1 MFSVNDEYKQTD
13 DFYNYINSNWINE
26 NPIPDDLQRWSSFN
40 ELDELT
46 KGRMKELLGCIDDT
60 EGKYNKLKRLYDAGN
75 RNFESDNK
83 SNLMKYINDIKSCS
97 TMDELM
103 ELVFELFIKKGLSSP
118 ILYCAY
124 NDFNDSENV
133 ILHLFTGGLTLPDRD
148 YYFEDDKQ
156 NIRDGMMNMIKEL
169 FDYCEIE
176 YKDCDIDNIMLF
188 EKLLADKTYTRVE
201 KRDPHKIN
209 DVKTYELMNKYNY
222 LNLDKLFDWLKVE
235 GERDDRKIN
244 VSNIDFLMEYMRL
257 LRIYKLEDI
266 KNYFVLRFILSTS
279 NYINEDVYDITFK
292 FYGKLLS
299 GIKEKRELW
308 KRIYENT
315 NNLLGNVMGNLYVD
329 NYFNENSRNKVLK
342 MIEYIKLELE
352 DRLRNNDW
360 MMDDTKDK
368 ALGKLKK
375 MNAKIGYP
383 ETFRDYDRLNFGD
396 DNNYLEMCLL
406 CMEVNE
412 VYDYDRLYDTKDK
425 NRWSMEPHNI
435 NAYYSPSFNEIVFP
449 AGILQEPFFSD
460 KYDMSLNF
468 GGIGC
473 VIGHEITHGFDD
485 QGSQYDGDGNLNNW
499 WLDGDKENYNNKIE
513 MIRRQYACYEIE
525 GEFLNGDLTLGEN
538 IADLGG
544 VNISYHAYLRYLKD
558 EEVKEDRCDFFR
570 NYARIWRCNTRSE
583 EIKKR
588 VKTDPHSPPKF
599 RVNGVLENMNE
610 FYELFNVTEGCGL
623 YKDESLRA
631 SVW

>member
-26 NPIPDDLQRWSSFN
+26 KPIPDDLQRWSSFN

-46 KGRMKELLGCIDDT
+46 KDRMKKLLNGIDNT

-75 RNFESDNK
+75 SNFESDNK
-83 SNLMKYINDIKSCS
+83 DNLMKYINDIKSCS
-97 TMDELM
+97 TIDELM
-103 ELVFELFIKKGLSSP
+103 NLVFKLFIKKGLSSP

-124 NDFNDSENV
+124 NDFNNSENV

-148 YYFEDDKQ
+148 YYFEDDKEE
-156 NIRDGMMNMIKEL
+156 IREGMMNMIREL
-169 FDYCEIE
+169 FNYCGIKCE
-176 YKDCDIDNIMLF
+176 DCDIDNIMLF

-209 DVKTYELMNKYNY
+209 NVQTYELMSKYGY
-222 LNLDKLFDWLKVE
+222 LNLDKLFDWLRVDE
-235 GERDDRKIN
+235 ERNERKIN

-279 NYINEDVYDITFK
+279 NYINEDIYDITFN
-292 FYGKLLS
+292 FYGKMLS

-329 NYFNENSRNKVLK
+329 NYFNKNSKDKVLK

-352 DRLRNNDW
+352 HRLRNNDW
-360 MMDDTKDK
+360 MKDVTKDK
-368 ALGKLKK
+368 ALEKLEK

-383 ETFRDYDRLNFGD
+383 ETFRDYNRLNFD
-396 DNNYLEMCLL
+396 NDNNYLEMCLL
-406 CMEVNE
+406 CMEENE
-412 VYDYDRLYDTKDK
+412 IYDYDRLYDKKDV

-460 KYDMSLNF
+460 GYDMSLNF

-499 WLDGDKENYNNKIE
+499 WLEEDKNNYNNKIE
-513 MIRRQYACYEIE
+513 MIRRQYACYKIE
-525 GEFLNGDLTLGEN
+525 DEFLNGDLTLGEN

-544 VNISYHAYLRYLKD
+544 VSISYHAYLRYLKD
-558 EEVKEDRCDFFR
+558 EGVEEDRCDFFR

-588 VKTDPHSPPKF
+588 IKMDPHSPPIY

-610 FYELFNVTEGCGL
+610 FYELFNVREGCGL

>member
-75 RNFESDNK
+75 SNFESDNK

-97 TMDELM
+97 SMDELM
-103 ELVFELFIKKGLSSP
+103 DLVFKLFIKKGLSSP

-292 FYGKLLS
+292 FYGEMLS

-360 MMDDTKDK
+360 MMDETKKK
-368 ALGKLKK
+368 ALEKLKK

-460 KYDMSLNF
+460 EYDMSLNL

-599 RVNGVLENMNE
+599 RVNGVLENMDE
-610 FYELFNVTEGCGL
+610 FYELFNVTEECKL
-623 YKDESLRA
+623 YKNKSLRA